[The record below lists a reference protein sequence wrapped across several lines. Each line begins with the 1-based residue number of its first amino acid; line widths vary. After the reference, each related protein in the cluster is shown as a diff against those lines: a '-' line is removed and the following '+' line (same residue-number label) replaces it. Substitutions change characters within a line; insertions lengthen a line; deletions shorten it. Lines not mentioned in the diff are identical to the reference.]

1 MSLEADMVAV
11 LRGCCTRVVVGTA
24 PMDTKVPYVTWQH
37 VGGASIRYLDNAAA
51 TTRSPEIQI
60 NAWAA
65 TPMQAFAL
73 IQQIEEALCAAPALV
88 TTVHGEP
95 ILAYDDAD
103 VASGYLQTFTVCGA
117 R

>member
-11 LRGCCTRVVVGTA
+11 LCTCCPRVSVGTA
-24 PMDTKVPYVTWQH
+24 PVDTKIPYVTWQH
-37 VGGASIRYLDNAAA
+37 VGGQSVRYLDNSPASI
-51 TTRSPEIQI
+51 RSPDIQI

-73 IQQIEEALCAAPALV
+73 IQQIESALCASPAFV
-88 TTVHGEP
+88 ATAHGDP
-95 ILAYDDAD
+95 VLAYDDAD
-103 VASGYLQTFTVCGA
+103 VASGYLQTFTVSGA